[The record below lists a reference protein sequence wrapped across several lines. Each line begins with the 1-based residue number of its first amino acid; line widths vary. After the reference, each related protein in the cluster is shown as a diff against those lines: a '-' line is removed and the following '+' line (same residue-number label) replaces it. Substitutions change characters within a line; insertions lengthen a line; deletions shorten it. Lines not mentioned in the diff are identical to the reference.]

1 MAHRSSHNTP
11 WHRAI
16 AVLLAVSVLSIEPV
30 VAGDGATEHSQL
42 AALIRQLDKV
52 DRLAEHSASL
62 PHQDGSRYHFDY
74 ARLRED
80 IKRVRQGIRDYLSP
94 QRAQP
99 RDPVDLLGGYR
110 QESEEDD
117 Q

>member
-1 MAHRSSHNTP
+1 MAYPSNRNTP

-16 AVLLAVSVLSIEPV
+16 VALLAISVLSAEPV
-30 VAGDGATEHSQL
+30 FAGDGATEQAQL
-42 AALIRQLDKV
+42 AALIRQLDMI

-62 PHQDGSRYHFDY
+62 PHPDGSRYHFDY

-80 IKRVRQGIRDYLSP
+80 IVRVRQGIRDYLVP

-99 RDPVDLLGGYR
+99 RDPVELLGDYR
-110 QESEEDD
+110 QASEEAAP
-117 Q
+117 